1 MCVCMSRCYNGSVY
15 NDDDDDEDDDTYLQV
30 PIGIQ
35 GGGKIDVM
43 LQCFCNVSV
52 VFL

>member
-1 MCVCMSRCYNGSVY
+1 MDMMSRCYNGSVY
-15 NDDDDDEDDDTYLQV
+15 NDDDDDEDDDTYL

-35 GGGKIDVM
+35 GEGKIYVM